1 MKKKF
6 IRNLLECAKAT
17 YIKVHSAAKAS
28 DFASDKI
35 DKINQLA
42 LKSYNSKKPKTAFKD
57 LVCASITLYNNE
69 IIVVPD
75 LAYELYV
82 LVYIVE
88 NRIYKLH
95 KFIQRV
101 NQRFYYKC
109 MVPGMK
115 YSTMTNIIEK
125 LMEV

>member
-17 YIKVHSAAKAS
+17 YIKVHTAAKTS

-35 DKINQLA
+35 DKINQMA
-42 LKSYNSKKPKTAFKD
+42 LKSYSMKRPKTAFKD
-57 LVCASITLYNNE
+57 LVYFSIKLYNNE

-82 LVYIVE
+82 LVYIIE
-88 NRIYKLH
+88 NRLYKLH
-95 KFIQRV
+95 KFIQHV

-115 YSTMTNIIEK
+115 YSTMKNIIEK